1 MKKQGLDITEILAST
16 AGAVAGGV
24 TASCLKKLPIDSKIS
39 NAIAI
44 VAGAMLPVLFP
55 GNSLI
60 QAVGTGMAAVGGQ
73 KLLADVT
80 GSSLIAGVDVPSVA
94 DDNAI
99 SGYIPSVADDNA
111 ISGVQVPSVAN
122 NNAINGVQV
131 PSVAN
136 NNAINGLETVNPDVV
151 GMD

>member
-1 MKKQGLDITEILAST
+1 MKKQGLDIAEILANT
-16 AGAVAGGV
+16 AGAIAGGV
-24 TASCLKKLPIDSKIS
+24 SASCLKKLPVDSKIS
-39 NAIAI
+39 NGIAI

-55 GNSLI
+55 NNNLVSAI
-60 QAVGTGMAAVGGQ
+60 GTGMAAVGGQ

-99 SGYIPSVADDNA
+99 SGVE
-111 ISGVQVPSVAN
+111 VPSVAN
-122 NNAINGVQV
+122 NNAI
-131 PSVAN
+131 S
-136 NNAINGLETVNPDVV
+136 GLQSVNPETV

>member
-1 MKKQGLDITEILAST
+1 MKKQGLDIAEILANT
-16 AGAVAGGV
+16 AGAIAGGV
-24 TASCLKKLPIDSKIS
+24 SASCLKKLPVDSKIS
-39 NAIAI
+39 NGIAI

-55 GNSLI
+55 NNNLVAAI
-60 QAVGTGMAAVGGQ
+60 GTGMAAVGGQ

-99 SGYIPSVADDNA
+99 SGYIPAVADDNA
-111 ISGVQVPSVAN
+111 ISGVN
-122 NNAINGVQV
+122 V

-136 NNAINGLETVNPDVV
+136 NNAINGLQSINPETV

>member
-24 TASCLKKLPIDSKIS
+24 GASCLKKLPIDSKIS
-39 NAIAI
+39 NGIAI

-99 SGYIPSVADDNA
+99 SGVTIPSVANNNA

-122 NNAINGVQV
+122 NNAI
-131 PSVAN
+131 S
-136 NNAINGLETVNPDVV
+136 GLETVNPDIV